1 MPSAYMIAQID
12 VTDPET
18 YKKYTAQTPGVIAKY
33 GGEFIVRGGTVDS
46 KEGEPPLGR
55 VVVVR
60 FPSMEQAQTFYNS
73 GDYGP
78 LIELRQSASNGSL
91 FIVEGA
97 D

>member
-1 MPSAYMIAQID
+1 
-12 VTDPET
+12 
-18 YKKYTAQTPGVIAKY
+18 VIAKY